1 MEPVRD
7 TGGKMV
13 RKCSQCRAPLS
24 RYNPGALCAACEK
37 KESQKLTTGDS
48 PTYDVNDM
56 ARILH
61 LGNEQVRRLSQ
72 KGKLPPRVPEV
83 RKCLWLKEVVDKW
96 LKSGGPL
103 AQGSAEQLAA
113 LAEAHGGWHLDK
125 ASGQCKLGEPEVVTP
140 IVSDKSGSKMEI
152 YTQFNPEHPESP

>member
-1 MEPVRD
+1 MI
-7 TGGKMV
+7 
-13 RKCSQCRAPLS
+13 RKCSQCGAVLS
-24 RYNPGALCAACEK
+24 RSNPGPLCSPCQEK
-37 KESQKLTTGDS
+37 KHEEPATGDS

-56 ARILH
+56 ARMLH

-72 KGKLPPRVPEV
+72 KGRLPPRVPGV

-113 LAEAHGGWHLDK
+113 LAEAHGG
-125 ASGQCKLGEPEVVTP
+125 G
-140 IVSDKSGSKMEI
+140 
-152 YTQFNPEHPESP
+152 